1 MMFGSAL
8 FRHLAQN
15 PQAPAMRPMNAP
27 MGAPAPGG
35 LGTSQG
41 GLVPGSGSGPF
52 GMSGLGG
59 LLAKRKANQEANNPK
74 LPHFDEDRQRTQGLL
89 DGIGAPG
96 AGQEWGGLIDQLGR
110 QSRGEGPS
118 LAEQQYQAAQQDTTG
133 ALSSMGRG
141 SASPAAARQ
150 ALIQRGRVGQG
161 MAQGV
166 AMARTNEQMQASQAL
181 TSALG
186 TRDQINSGAYLDIL
200 GAQLGL
206 SRAQLEALTGNADRK
221 SRDADSKRQASA
233 AKFNAVAGGLGG
245 LGGLF

>member
-15 PQAPAMRPMNAP
+15 PQAPAMRPMS
-27 MGAPAPGG
+27 APAPGG
-35 LGTSQG
+35 LGSSQG
-41 GLVPGSGSGPF
+41 GLVPGSGSGGNWMDQMASNLKKKSALQNPELPF
-52 GMSGLGG
+52 F
-59 LLAKRKANQEANNPK
+59 Q
-74 LPHFDEDRQRTQGLL
+74 EDRDRTQGLL

-96 AGQEWGGLIDQLGR
+96 AGKEWGGLIDQLGK

-133 ALSSMGRG
+133 ALSSMARG

-150 ALIQRGRVGQG
+150 AMIQRGRVGQG

-181 TSALG
+181 AGALG
-186 TRDQINSGAYLDIL
+186 SRDQLNTSAYLDIL

-221 SRDADSKRQASA
+221 QRDKDSQRQAKA
-233 AKFNAVAGGLGG
+233 AKYNAIGGALGG
-245 LGGLF
+245 LGSL

>member
-15 PQAPAMRPMNAP
+15 PTAPALRPMNAP
-27 MGAPAPGG
+27 MGAPAPGAPPAQ
-35 LGTSQG
+35 QG
-41 GLVPGSGSGPF
+41 GLAGIFAQGRA
-52 GMSGLGG
+52 
-59 LLAKRKANQEANNPK
+59 AKAKKEQEQNPL

-133 ALSSMGRG
+133 ALSSMARG

-181 TSALG
+181 AGALG
-186 TRDQINSGAYLDIL
+186 ARDQLNNSAYLDIL

-221 SRDADSKRQASA
+221 QRNEDSKRQAKA
-233 AKFNAVAGGLGG
+233 AQANAVAGALGG